1 MAAYICLYRDRG
13 FDDVLV
19 IGGGDVVWE
28 VSLIF
33 RLLLLFFKF
42 GSLNCLHDDVVGG
55 VTNLTGTC
63 CVPTPASRRTATLL
77 LLVSLAYVLYV
88 RYHPL

>member
-42 GSLNCLHDDVVGG
+42 GSLNCLHDDVVEG
-55 VTNLTGTC
+55 VTNLTG
-63 CVPTPASRRTATLL
+63 VAPPASSRTATLL
-77 LLVSLAYVLYV
+77 LLISLSYVLYV
-88 RYHPL
+88 CYHPL